1 MEWGIE
7 IKLESAQQILFWA
20 RKSLALVEHTNDAL
34 IKDSAPGHEVRSLP
48 GMMVLPNTGKLTLP
62 LSFCARKVILRYYFL
77 QNPSSMRI
85 ASLSPAATEILFAIG
100 AGKQIVCTDQFSN
113 FPEEAKA
120 IPHVRDMVKIDP
132 EEVRK
137 FQPEAVFLGTSI
149 QTKLAEALRAA
160 NFSVIHDDPRSI
172 ADIYAWIRSIG
183 TIVNREREAGLLI
196 ASMQKGF
203 SDLQKKAK
211 MMNNARAK
219 CRLYIEEW
227 HEPPFTSG
235 NWVPEIARMAGGE
248 QFPVPSGALSPEV
261 TLDQVEKWNPD
272 LIIISWCGAG
282 AFASKELLLNRPGW
296 DRLRAVQKG
305 HVKVIDDSL
314 LNRPGPRL
322 VEGAQRLYGWMFE
335 MLH

>member
-1 MEWGIE
+1 
-7 IKLESAQQILFWA
+7 
-20 RKSLALVEHTNDAL
+20 
-34 IKDSAPGHEVRSLP
+34 
-48 GMMVLPNTGKLTLP
+48 
-62 LSFCARKVILRYYFL
+62 
-77 QNPSSMRI
+77 MRI
-85 ASLSPAATEILFAIG
+85 ASLSPAVTEILFALG

-113 FPEEAKA
+113 FPEEAKW

-132 EEVRK
+132 VDVRV

-149 QTKLAEALRAA
+149 QTKLAEVLRAA

-183 TIVNREREAGLLI
+183 VIVNREREAEDLI
-196 ASMQKGF
+196 VRMQKGF
-203 SDLQKKAK
+203 SDVQKKAK
-211 MMNNARAK
+211 MMNAGSAK

-227 HEPPFTSG
+227 PAVAPMTGAMAGKHSLPFASG
-235 NWVPEIARMAGGE
+235 NWVPEIARIAGGE
-248 QFPVPSGALSPEV
+248 QFPVAPGALSPEV
-261 TLDQVEKWNPD
+261 TLEQVEQWNPD

-282 AFASKELLLNRPGW
+282 ALASKELLLNRTGL
-296 DRLRAVQKG
+296 DRLTAVQRG
-305 HVKVIDDSL
+305 NVKVIDDSL